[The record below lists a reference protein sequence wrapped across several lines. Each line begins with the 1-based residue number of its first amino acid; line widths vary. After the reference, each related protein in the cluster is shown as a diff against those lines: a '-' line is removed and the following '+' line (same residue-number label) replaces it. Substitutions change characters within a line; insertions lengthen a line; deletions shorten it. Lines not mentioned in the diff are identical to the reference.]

1 MGPLLTADVLKGL
14 QTTFG
19 KLKLCYDAPAAD
31 YWCRQTQGDLRC
43 SHSNLS
49 DLWKICLHRTAE
61 LLQQSLSSFQS
72 VFHLERDDFSC

>member
-1 MGPLLTADVLKGL
+1 MGPLLTADVLKDL

-19 KLKLCYDAPAAD
+19 KLGLRYDVPAAD
-31 YWCRQTQGDLRC
+31 YLCCQIQGDLRC

-61 LLQQSLSSFQS
+61 PLQQSLSSFQS
-72 VFHLERDDFSC
+72 VFHPEGV